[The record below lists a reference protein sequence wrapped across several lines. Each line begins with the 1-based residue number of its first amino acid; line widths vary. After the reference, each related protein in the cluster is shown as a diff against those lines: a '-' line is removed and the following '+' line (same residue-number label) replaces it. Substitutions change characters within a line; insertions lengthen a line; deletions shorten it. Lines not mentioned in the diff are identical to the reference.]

1 MEIFILI
8 ITIFPAIVAI
18 VLKGKYFKL
27 VLGLTLINIAVAVIA
42 QKHNPDATTQYLVI
56 STLNIIFACI
66 IWYLAFKRK
75 TESVL
80 SGGKETAR
88 KLLSTGGWVIVLGV
102 IAIIVAFVYLASSVG
117 LGG

>member
-8 ITIFPAIVAI
+8 ITIFPAIVAL

-27 VLGLTLINIAVAVIA
+27 VLGLALLNIAVAVIA

-56 STLNIIFACI
+56 STFNIIFACI

-75 TESVL
+75 TETIFDGSN
-80 SGGKETAR
+80 ETAR
-88 KLLSTGGWVIVLGV
+88 RLLSAAGWVIVLAV
-102 IAIIVAFVYLASSVG
+102 VAFIASFIYLITYI
-117 LGG
+117 